1 MIRESAIEAFFVRTA
16 KTLGCLVYKLHER
29 GAPDRLLITP
39 DNRVAFVELKA
50 PGRKPRAE
58 QAHEHD
64 RLRARGLP
72 VYVVD
77 NKAGALDA
85 LSTIMYGSPGV
96 LKHLEVK

>member
-16 KTLGCLVYKLHER
+16 RTLGCLVYKLHER

-39 DNRVAFVELKA
+39 DNRAAFVELKR
-50 PGRKPRAE
+50 PGAKPRAE
-58 QAHEHD
+58 QEYEHE
-64 RLRARGLP
+64 RLRARGLE

-77 NKAGALDA
+77 SKSRALDA
-85 LSTIMYGSPGV
+85 LSTIMYGTPGV